1 MHIDINDND
10 FIINELTS
18 GNEEVFDMVYRYY
31 FRRLCGFCAQ
41 YIKEQDEIEEIVQN
55 TMLWLWENRES
66 LLLDHSLKSLL
77 FTIVKNKAINRISH
91 FEIRRKVHQEI
102 YEKYQ
107 EEFEKPDFYLNDEIF
122 KLYDNAFDQLPDKY
136 KEAFDLNRNN
146 NMTHSEIAAK
156 LGVSPQTIN
165 YRISQALKL
174 LRIALKDYLIIG
186 IFLQFYFF

>member
-66 LLLDHSLKSLL
+66 LVLDHSLKSLL

>member
-107 EEFEKPDFYLNDEIF
+107 EEFEKPDFYLNNEIF

>member
-41 YIKEQDEIEEIVQN
+41 YIKVQDEIEEVVQN
-55 TMLWLWENRES
+55 TMMWLWENRET
-66 LLLDHSLKSLL
+66 LMPDHSLKSLL
-77 FTIVKNKAINRISH
+77 FTIVKNKAINRLSH

-122 KLYDNAFDQLPDKY
+122 KLYDNALEQLPEKY
-136 KEAFDLNRNN
+136 REAFDMNRIKH
-146 NMTHSEIAAK
+146 MTHSEIATK

-186 IFLQFYFF
+186 IFLQIYFS